1 MGGGSCSVCKEA
13 PSKYKCPSCRTP
25 YCSVTC
31 FKKHKEESCQKILL
45 QEDVSKSPL
54 QEEVTRS
61 SGLVGDGTKCPND
74 KDQHPSLSPNTTCP
88 AKSPNTVCPTKALE
102 VEDPSWLVDNNRL
115 RSLAELKEIKDAL
128 RDPELQKMILKIDG
142 SSEPEKEL
150 EKVMEGQA
158 FRQFTDK
165 EKIEASGQTRKSRA
179 AHLCFSVPGWGYLV
193 SGERNLWLL
202 QKISVTKDIS

>member
-25 YCSVTC
+25 YCSVIC
-31 FKKHKEESCQKILL
+31 FKKHKA
-45 QEDVSKSPL
+45 
-54 QEEVTRS
+54 RS
-61 SGLVGDGTKCPND
+61 SGLVEDGTKCPND
-74 KDQHPSLSPNTTCP
+74 KDQHPSLSPSITCL

-115 RSLAELKEIKDAL
+115 RSLAELKEIQDAL

-150 EKVMEGQA
+150 EKVMEGHA

-165 EKIEASGQTRKSRA
+165 I
-179 AHLCFSVPGWGYLV
+179 LDIV
-193 SGERNLWLL
+193 SPQE
-202 QKISVTKDIS
+202 

>member
-31 FKKHKEESCQKILL
+31 FKKHKEESCQKTLV
-45 QEDVSKSPL
+45 QDENSKSPL

-61 SGLVGDGTKCPND
+61 SGLVEDGTKCPND
-74 KDQHPSLSPNTTCP
+74 KDQHPSLS
-88 AKSPNTVCPTKALE
+88 E
-102 VEDPSWLVDNNRL
+102 V
-115 RSLAELKEIKDAL
+115 KEIRDAL

-165 EKIEASGQTRKSRA
+165 I
-179 AHLCFSVPGWGYLV
+179 LDIV
-193 SGERNLWLL
+193 SPQE
-202 QKISVTKDIS
+202 

>member
-31 FKKHKEESCQKILL
+31 FKKHKEESCQKTLV
-45 QEDVSKSPL
+45 QDENSKSPL

-61 SGLVGDGTKCPND
+61 SGLVEDGTKCPND

-88 AKSPNTVCPTKALE
+88 AKSPNTVCPIKALE

-115 RSLAELKEIKDAL
+115 RSLAEVKEIRDAL

-165 EKIEASGQTRKSRA
+165 I
-179 AHLCFSVPGWGYLV
+179 LDIV
-193 SGERNLWLL
+193 SPQE
-202 QKISVTKDIS
+202 

>member
-13 PSKYKCPSCRTP
+13 PPKYKCPSCRTP

-31 FKKHKEESCQKILL
+31 FKSHKAESCQKTVPQKEI
-45 QEDVSKSPL
+45 SKSEL

-61 SGLVGDGTKCPND
+61 LRLLEDGTNCPND
-74 KDQHPSLSPNTTCP
+74 KDQHPSSSIDTTCP
-88 AKSPNTVCPTKALE
+88 SKSPNTLCLSQALE

-115 RSLAELKEIKDAL
+115 RSLAELNEIRDAL
-128 RDPELQKMILKIDG
+128 RDPELQKAILQIDG

-150 EKVMEGQA
+150 EKLMEGQA

-165 EKIEASGQTRKSRA
+165 I
-179 AHLCFSVPGWGYLV
+179 LDIV
-193 SGERNLWLL
+193 SPQE
-202 QKISVTKDIS
+202 